1 MTTLT
6 TSRSKFQELPIMTVL
21 LVGINVA
28 VFIVCQFTD
37 ALYRLGQESVLD
49 VFVNREYGRI
59 IWAMFLHADRYHL
72 FNNMLILFFLG
83 EMLEKEIGHLPF
95 TVLYFLSGIGSGLL
109 SLFMR
114 YLSGDPVASIGASG
128 AVFGLDGVLLA
139 LVLFSRKNLSYISPA
154 RVLLMIALS
163 LYNGFMSS
171 NVDNMGHV
179 GGLLTGFMAAGILCI
194 MQNRKNKKS

>member
-1 MTTLT
+1 MT

-83 EMLEKEIGHLPF
+83 EMLEKEIGHLPLA
-95 TVLYFLSGIGSGLL
+95 VLYFLSGIGSGLL